1 MRQLTVISPV
11 ALIDCV
17 QPLGAIEVSEKVTAP
32 ANPLTAFTV
41 TCEVPAVFA
50 VVVIA
55 GADSEK
61 SWIVTGTFTL
71 AVVVPEV
78 PCTTIVK
85 VAPAEQVTDRS
96 AV

>member
-1 MRQLTVISPV
+1 M
-11 ALIDCV
+11 DCV
-17 QPLGAIEVSEKVTAP
+17 QPVGAVDVSENVTVP
-32 ANPLTAFTV
+32 ANPLIPFTV
-41 TCEVPAVFA
+41 TCDVPAVFA
-50 VVVIA
+50 VVVIP

-78 PCTTIVK
+78 PCTITVK
-85 VAPAEQVTDRS
+85 VAPVGHVTDRS

>member
-1 MRQLTVISPV
+1 M
-11 ALIDCV
+11 
-17 QPLGAIEVSEKVTAP
+17 QPAGAVDVSENVTVP
-32 ANPLTAFTV
+32 AKPLIALTV

-61 SWIVTGTFTL
+61 SCIVTGTMTL
-71 AVVVPEV
+71 EVVVPEV
-78 PCTTIVK
+78 PCTVTVN
-85 VAPAEQVTDRS
+85 VVPVGQETDRS